1 MELSKQNHGDK
12 TRHENTNCDEKSA
25 YKPVNDDFEQN
36 TTFFTR
42 VQKAFSKSQN
52 AHEYILVALFIFIVF
67 SIALFSN
74 RVYPFGDNIMASYD
88 MLAQIVPFIEHLFDV
103 FDGKSSLFY
112 STAIG
117 GGADVFGTL
126 CYCLISP
133 FTWLF
138 LLFGKGGAY
147 YGVSIVLPLKLIAIG
162 FSALYFLN
170 KIFPSLKKST
180 KIILALLYAYCGY
193 VFVANTY
200 INWLD
205 LLIYLPFVAIGFK
218 KIVSG
223 GKITYFA
230 ISYALMIYTCFS
242 LASFAMII
250 VFMIAALY
258 VFLVSANKK
267 STFVKICLAFLI
279 SVAIALPVLVPSFA
293 CYLNSERS
301 TYLFD
306 NLNSKIDS
314 THLYR
319 KFTYVV
325 KDAIFLFLTLAYF
338 IKNGVKRPIDRFLL
352 AAGVLILIPVVIDE
366 SCNLLNFGSYLGY
379 ALRFGFLNSFY
390 CFFVAAKYLSDL
402 GEEKSVLHKA
412 TKKQN
417 ILYGALIVLSAT
429 LVVLYLIFS
438 DQIIGLID
446 KIYKSFDGESTYS
459 FYSLFAHAL
468 GGLEYVGPLAV
479 LIAIFLSITLF
490 CYRKK
495 AVSVKIIALA
505 ICVLVTANLSF
516 DSYALVRGNQTT
528 TTRYDQYNKMT
539 ALIAEKNP
547 TDEFFRIKD
556 TTDALTADVGL
567 TTHTNSFAVFS
578 SVVDSKNF
586 TATDFFRYSGNG
598 INSAKSANGLF
609 LGDMLMGYKYFYHYQ
624 SGDDDEYANRVDR
637 PYLEKL
643 DYTEQ
648 SNFTAYENLAVF
660 PTAFKVKSGDLTF
673 DGSNYAEKL
682 NKLHAFLGGTGNLC
696 DEYTLNINDEYDTA
710 VEDLGDGVFKIS
722 AHIETKRSYW
732 FMTTN
737 FPESY
742 DLYYCKTSEY
752 DADSARQLL
761 PGQDIYLDYY
771 KARYASYVVTI
782 KDESGTLTKE
792 DVAKYCKYYGVQVST
807 VYDPTDDDKEVYD
820 VVTENK
826 VDLAIT
832 NGNTFT
838 LNVDSVGDEYLF
850 LSFVKLDGH
859 SVTINGAN
867 AEFVE
872 NDLDFMIVK
881 LNSGA
886 NNVVIKY
893 TSPYVKLAVFG
904 LIAALF
910 VISVV
915 FVIIKNAKIY
925 NVLESVI
932 YVLGVTLFVAVLGFF
947 ILLPVGAFISKA
959 VYALLSLIF

>member
-1 MELSKQNHGDK
+1 MELSKQNHGDETSHK
-12 TRHENTNCDEKSA
+12 ITNIDKKSA
-25 YKPVNDDFEQN
+25 YKPVNDGFEQN
-36 TTFFTR
+36 T
-42 VQKAFSKSQN
+42 AFWERAKNVFGKSQK
-52 AHEYILVALFIFIVF
+52 AHEYILVALFIFIAF
-67 SIALFSN
+67 SIALFFN

-103 FDGKSSLFY
+103 FEGKSSLFY

-133 FTWLF
+133 FTWMF

-170 KIFPSLKKST
+170 TIFPTLKKPT

-250 VFMIAALY
+250 VFMIAGLY
-258 VFLVSANKK
+258 VFFVSINKK
-267 STFVKICLAFLI
+267 STFVKICLAFLL
-279 SVAIALPVLVPSFA
+279 SVAISLPVLVPSFA
-293 CYLNSERS
+293 CYLHSERS

-306 NLNSKIDS
+306 NLNSQIDS

-325 KDAIFLFLTLAYF
+325 KDAILLFLTLAYF
-338 IKNGVKRPIDRFLL
+338 VKNGVKRPIDRFLL
-352 AAGVLILIPVVIDE
+352 ATGILILIPVVIDE

-390 CFFVAAKYLSDL
+390 CFFVASKYLSGL
-402 GEEKSVLHKA
+402 SEETNVLQKA

-417 ILYGALIVLSAT
+417 IFNGALIVLSAT
-429 LVVLYLIFS
+429 LVVLFLVFS

-446 KIYKSFDGESTYS
+446 KIYKSFDKESTYS

-468 GGLEYVGPLAV
+468 GGLEYVGPLAI
-479 LIAIFLSITLF
+479 LIAVFLSISIF

-495 AVSVKIIALA
+495 AVSVKIILLA
-505 ICVLVTANLSF
+505 VCVLVTANLSF

-528 TTRYDQYNKMT
+528 TARYDQYNKIT
-539 ALIAEKNP
+539 ALIDEKNP
-547 TDEFFRIKD
+547 NDGFYRIKD

-567 TTHTNSFAVFS
+567 TTHTNTFAVFS

-586 TATDFFRYSGNG
+586 IATDFFRYSGNG
-598 INSAKSANGLF
+598 INSAKSTNGLF
-609 LGDMLMGYKYFYHYQ
+609 LGDMLLGYKYFYHYA

-643 DYTEQ
+643 EYADQ
-648 SNFTAYENLAVF
+648 SNFTVYENLAVF
-660 PTAFKVKSGDLTF
+660 PTAFKVKSSDLTF
-673 DGSNYAEKL
+673 DGLNYAEKL
-682 NKLHAFLGGTGNLC
+682 NKLHAFLGGEGSLC
-696 DEYTLNINDEYDTA
+696 DEYALTINDEYDSA

-732 FMTTN
+732 FITTN
-737 FPESY
+737 FPDNY

-752 DADSARQLL
+752 DADSARPLL

-807 VYDPTDDDKEVYD
+807 VYDPADDDKEVYD

-826 VDLAIT
+826 ADLAMT

-838 LNVDSVGDEYLF
+838 INVNADDGEYLF

-859 SVTINGAN
+859 SVAINGTN

-881 LNSGA
+881 LNSGV

-910 VISVV
+910 VISIV

-925 NVLESVI
+925 NALESVI
-932 YVLGVTLFVAVLGFF
+932 NVLGIALFVAVLGFF
-947 ILLPVGAFISKA
+947 ILLPICAFVSKA
-959 VYALLSLIF
+959 VYALLLLIF